1 MPFTSRPNPIVS
13 QYTRQTAPNKNPGEL
28 NSLPNES
35 SFLKLIGGNGGG
47 LGEKSFKP
55 QVFLSQAD
63 FTDGSSNLDFTA
75 IDKNFFSFNE
85 IKSENDAGYAIRF
98 ANSAS
103 CTLNLGAYSEFPQ
116 LNIYQK
122 SNLFSYDYLYSGIT
136 NSNSPISNG
145 GSYGDFALECENIAS
160 VTPVQDT
167 SLNLNKYYV
176 DLRPVGY
183 SNNSD
188 VPFTTYVQLKRN
200 LTNLNSLQN
209 LFMFH
214 VVDFD
219 ILDVFAPYLTSN
231 GLTYTKGS
239 TEVIISNISSNGFA
253 IDDRIKIEH
262 PEGYFGIAGII
273 TNTSPFTIK
282 GEANAEYKIK
292 EINLPNSNPIIFP
305 AGSTVSVLEQ
315 NTINNDPFVPTQE
328 QKAIFSSFSNGLNF
342 VLSVDKKRSLGA
354 GAVEKEIFNNL
365 YFKSNSYRDGFKSLI
380 DQGFERI
387 GSRKYVQ
394 DQYGSD
400 ANKLA
405 IKNKSKFGI
414 VYHGCTIN
422 DNSTFTFRCGLNHN
436 EIYTETFQSTSPF
449 ASDSLD
455 YVIANGIPNQALGGN
470 HMYYSNKIYEVLV
483 YKDLNFNLGVDPVD
497 LIISSLIN
505 KYKNRAFFSSVEF
518 QNSDMYYTS
527 ADRINILGKV
537 TKS

>member
-1 MPFTSRPNPIVS
+1 MPFTSKPNPLVS
-13 QYTRQTAPNKNPGEL
+13 LYDKQSIPSIPLTVFQA
-28 NSLPNES
+28 LPNES
-35 SFLKLIGGNGGG
+35 SFLKLIGGNGGA

-63 FTDGSSNLDFTA
+63 FTDASTRPDFTA

-103 CTLNLGAYSEFPQ
+103 CTLNLGAYSEFPD

-145 GSYGDFALECENIAS
+145 GSYGDFTLESTDGSI
-160 VTPVQDT
+160 TPVQDT
-167 SLNLNKYYV
+167 SLSLNKYYI
-176 DLRPVGY
+176 DLRPTGY
-183 SNNSD
+183 VNSSD
-188 VPFTTYVQLKRN
+188 VPFTTYVQLKKN

-219 ILDVFAPYLTSN
+219 ILDIFAPYLTSN
-231 GLTYTKGS
+231 GLTYTKRS
-239 TEVIISNISSNGFA
+239 KEVIISNISTNGFTVN
-253 IDDRIKIEH
+253 DRIKIEH
-262 PEGYFGIAGII
+262 PEGYYAIAGIVKS
-273 TNTSPFTIK
+273 TSPLTIK
-282 GEANAEYKIK
+282 GEENADDIIK
-292 EINLPNSNPIIFP
+292 EINLPNSDSIIFP
-305 AGSTVSVLEQ
+305 PGSSVSVLEQ
-315 NTINNDPFVPTQE
+315 NTINNDPLVPTQE

-342 VLSVDKKRSLGA
+342 ILSVDKKRSSGA
-354 GAVEKEIFNNL
+354 GAVTKEIFNNL
-365 YFKSNSYRDGFKSLI
+365 YFKSNSYSDGFRSSI
-380 DQGFERI
+380 NQGFERI

-414 VYHGCTIN
+414 VYHGCTVN

-449 ASDSLD
+449 RSDSLD
-455 YVIANGIPNQALGGN
+455 YVIANGISNQAEGGN

-537 TKS
+537 KKS

>member
-1 MPFTSRPNPIVS
+1 MPFTSKPNPLVS
-13 QYTRQTAPNKNPGEL
+13 LYDKQSIPSIPLTVFQA
-28 NSLPNES
+28 LPNES
-35 SFLKLIGGNGGG
+35 SFLKLIGGNGGA

-63 FTDGSSNLDFTA
+63 FTDASTRPDFTA

-103 CTLNLGAYSEFPQ
+103 CTLNLGAYSEFPD

-136 NSNSPISNG
+136 NSNSPISNS
-145 GSYGDFALECENIAS
+145 GSYGDFTLESTDGSI
-160 VTPVQDT
+160 TPVQDT
-167 SLNLNKYYV
+167 SLSLNKYYI
-176 DLRPVGY
+176 DLRPTGY
-183 SNNSD
+183 VNSSD
-188 VPFTTYVQLKRN
+188 VPFTTYVQLKKN

-219 ILDVFAPYLTSN
+219 ILDIFAPYLTSN
-231 GLTYTKGS
+231 GLTYTKRS
-239 TEVIISNISSNGFA
+239 KEVIISNISTNGFTVN
-253 IDDRIKIEH
+253 DRIKIEH
-262 PEGYFGIAGII
+262 PEGYYAIAGIVKS
-273 TNTSPFTIK
+273 TSPLTIK
-282 GEANAEYKIK
+282 AEENADDIIK
-292 EINLPNSNPIIFP
+292 EINLPNSDSIIFP
-305 AGSTVSVLEQ
+305 PGSSVSVLEQ
-315 NTINNDPFVPTQE
+315 NTINNDPLVPTQE

-342 VLSVDKKRSLGA
+342 ILSVDKKRSSGA
-354 GAVEKEIFNNL
+354 GAVAKEIFNNL
-365 YFKSNSYRDGFKSLI
+365 YFKSNSYSDGFRSSI
-380 DQGFERI
+380 NQGFERI

-414 VYHGCTIN
+414 VYHGCTVN

-449 ASDSLD
+449 RSDSLD
-455 YVIANGIPNQALGGN
+455 YVIANGISNQAKGGN

-537 TKS
+537 KKS